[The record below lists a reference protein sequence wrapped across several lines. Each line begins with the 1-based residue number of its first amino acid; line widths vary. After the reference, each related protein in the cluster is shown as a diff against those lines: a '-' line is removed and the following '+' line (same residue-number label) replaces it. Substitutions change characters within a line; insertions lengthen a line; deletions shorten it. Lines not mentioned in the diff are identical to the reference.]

1 MSNLQSK
8 RVQFEAVVEEEFAK
22 GRVGNDGK
30 IESQWTRLKDAIKAG
45 ATKVFGFKKGKVVPQ
60 TVGFRSDDRKDE

>member
-1 MSNLQSK
+1 M
-8 RVQFEAVVEEEFAK
+8 QFEAVVEEEFVK

-45 ATKVFGFKKGKVVPQ
+45 ATKVFGNFGFKKGKVVPQ